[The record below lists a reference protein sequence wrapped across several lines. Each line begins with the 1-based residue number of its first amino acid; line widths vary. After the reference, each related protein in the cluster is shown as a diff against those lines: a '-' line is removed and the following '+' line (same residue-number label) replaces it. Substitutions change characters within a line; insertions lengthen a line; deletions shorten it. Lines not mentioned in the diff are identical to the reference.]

1 MEFLVFSKE
10 QFLEIK
16 AQLADLKS
24 ELGRINLNRS
34 DVHTFST
41 LNCEGKSILTVEDIV
56 RLFGISKSSVYRNKT
71 LKSFKEG
78 KRRYYL
84 VEDLLE
90 YLQKKKDND
99 LAADF
104 KPLDRILASSVSKR
118 YGKK

>member
-1 MEFLVFSKE
+1 
-10 QFLEIK
+10 
-16 AQLADLKS
+16 
-24 ELGRINLNRS
+24 
-34 DVHTFST
+34 
-41 LNCEGKSILTVEDIV
+41 
-56 RLFGISKSSVYRNKT
+56 
-71 LKSFKEG
+71 
-78 KRRYYL
+78 